1 LSFASIV
8 ISSFFF
14 SAGFYSAPVE
24 YGGTSVNKATPTIA
38 SKQYFL
44 KMANPIPR
52 LQLRSGVLRSICT
65 NVGTLVYL
73 QAILF

>member
-1 LSFASIV
+1 
-8 ISSFFF
+8 
-14 SAGFYSAPVE
+14 VE